1 MRILVIDNYDSFVYN
16 LVQYIGQLGFA
27 GESCEV
33 WRNTDPRLFDT
44 ATALRGVDALLLSP
58 GPGEPRQAGK
68 LMDVIAAAA
77 ELRIP
82 TLGVC
87 LGHQAIGAHF
97 GASVVRADELFHGK
111 TSPVTHDGTGVLA
124 GVPSPFRVTRYH
136 SLTVDPETVP
146 DELVVTAHSDSGMIM
161 AMRHKELP
169 IHSVQYHPESVMT
182 QYGHRMLANWLNLV
196 GVRGGGQGSTPG
208 STLSSAPASPLTSA
222 TGFTSAPTSTPIVD
236 EALVE
241 RLERAQLE
249 VTGAISAEASML

>member
-1 MRILVIDNYDSFVYN
+1 MTSWIGTTYTWQILAGSGDARIRRMRILVIDNYDSFVYN

-33 WRNTDPRLFDT
+33 WRNTDPRLDNT

-111 TSPVTHDGTGVLA
+111 TSPVTHDGTGVLQ

-136 SLTVDPETVP
+136 SLTVDPGTVP
-146 DELVVTAHSDSGMIM
+146 EELVVTARSDSGMIM
-161 AMRHKELP
+161 AMRHRELP

-182 QYGHRMLANWLNLV
+182 QYGHRMLANWLNLA
-196 GVRGGGQGSTPG
+196 GAGG
-208 STLSSAPASPLTSA
+208 AA
-222 TGFTSAPTSTPIVD
+222 PIVD